1 MHVTLGVRA
10 LKDTTG
16 EGLHRPGPAAFSPC
30 SRPACPSP
38 LAGPPEVA
46 GQPGRPATVVWDL
59 PGESN
64 GWAAA
69 SGPGRTAP
77 AGPKRAWHG
86 STHPLRV
93 GRAGQP

>member
-10 LKDTTG
+10 LKDTTR
-16 EGLHRPGPAAFSPC
+16 EGPHRRLSLRAPGLLAP
-30 SRPACPSP
+30 P
-38 LAGPPEVA
+38 LAGPPELA
-46 GQPGRPATVVWDL
+46 GQPGRPATVVCDL